1 MWINYQFMAVCPLIL
16 NFLHI
21 SSQKWL
27 VFGNYFGLSNFLPQ
41 LANFF
46 TRIYL
51 SYPWHF
57 ATLAVLGKLRTMSTP
72 HAFQQFSAFWDK
84 LFAENPKKLRLLVTR
99 VTRFLDVWEWEEF
112 SRFLI
117 RKNLILLVS
126 SVRLVLSAL
135 PLRIRSPRF
144 REVSG
149 IGTISTV
156 ITIVLPI
163 WGNSYNTLLYS
174 SKVKWSWSMCLFY
187 SQYEIISPRHIFLF
201 FIPIALF
208 FFPTLYL
215 YILLIRCRKNLQI
228 IVSSLLDPPHR

>member
-1 MWINYQFMAVCPLIL
+1 
-16 NFLHI
+16 
-21 SSQKWL
+21 
-27 VFGNYFGLSNFLPQ
+27 
-41 LANFF
+41 
-46 TRIYL
+46 
-51 SYPWHF
+51 
-57 ATLAVLGKLRTMSTP
+57 MSTP

-84 LFAENPKKLRLLVTR
+84 LFAENPKKLRHLVTR

-117 RKNLILLVS
+117 RKNLILLIS
-126 SVRLVLSAL
+126 SVWLVQSAL
-135 PLRIRSPRF
+135 SLRIRSPRF

-215 YILLIRCRKNLQI
+215 YILLIRRRKNLSRLLSPAYLI
-228 IVSSLLDPPHR
+228 PLTDKPRLNTIRPVPHCNRAKVGTNLVRFPNSLHIRVPRSFGEPD